1 MSRTASC
8 IGGVGASACAL
19 AHVTGRQCRA
29 MQPTAQ
35 AWPIGRARLGAACFA
50 LLAHA
55 RAASALIALLM
66 VQMRTCPLWTSVR
79 GLQRGDPLPGSG
91 PLD

>member
-1 MSRTASC
+1 
-8 IGGVGASACAL
+8 
-19 AHVTGRQCRA
+19 

-50 LLAHA
+50 VLVHA
-55 RAASALIALLM
+55 RAASALITLVI
-66 VQMRTCPLWTSVR
+66 VQTCMS
-79 GLQRGDPLPGSG
+79 

>member
-19 AHVTGRQCRA
+19 AHVTGRHCRA

-50 LLAHA
+50 VLVHA
-55 RAASALIALLM
+55 RAASALITLVI
-66 VQMRTCPLWTSVR
+66 VQMRMS
-79 GLQRGDPLPGSG
+79 